1 MKLWSKDSYFKSI
14 STCTCP
20 KCHQGRIFQKMDL
33 KKPATLFE
41 MNPKCDYC
49 QQSFEPEPGYY
60 FGAMF
65 ISYALNT
72 ALFISV
78 WLGLEIFY
86 PEYSLG
92 LLLTLIVISAII
104 LLPFFF
110 RVSRSAWIAIFVPYE
125 ASKELG

>member
-1 MKLWSKDSYFKSI
+1 M
-14 STCTCP
+14 
-20 KCHQGRIFQKMDL
+20 FQKMDL
-33 KKPATLFE
+33 KKPASLFE
-41 MNPKCDYC
+41 MKQRCEYC

-72 ALFISV
+72 ALFIAV

-86 PEYSLG
+86 PEYSLS
-92 LLLTLIVISAII
+92 LLLTLIVISAIL

-110 RVSRSAWIAIFVPYE
+110 RISRSAWIAIFIPYQ
-125 ASKELG
+125 ASKETR

>member
-1 MKLWSKDSYFKSI
+1 MKPR
-14 STCTCP
+14 C
-20 KCHQGRIFQKMDL
+20 
-33 KKPATLFE
+33 E
-41 MNPKCDYC
+41 NC

-78 WLGLEIFY
+78 WLGLEILY
-86 PEYSLG
+86 PEYSLS
-92 LLLTLIVISAII
+92 LLLTLIVIAAIL

-110 RVSRSAWIAIFVPYE
+110 RVSRSAWIAIFIPYQ
-125 ASKELG
+125 AAKKST